1 MNIGIRL
8 VQANANYMW
17 TYGSEGETF
26 DIPRHTACLQS
37 YAQMGSSKRD
47 NHFQKEYEK

>member
-1 MNIGIRL
+1 MNLGIRL
-8 VQANANYMW
+8 VEAKSKSMW

-37 YAQMGSSKRD
+37 YVQMGSSKRD
-47 NHFQKEYEK
+47 NHFQKECEK